1 MNDKRTK
8 YNQGNPII
16 ASIVYDAIKPSDNN
30 KERLEIY
37 QVIKNYVLT
46 REEPKFNTVLGDTL
60 WTAIRFYI
68 NSNVIK
74 TPIL

>member
-8 YNQGNPII
+8 FNQGKPII
-16 ASIVYDAIKPSDNN
+16 ALIVYDAIKPYDNS
-30 KERLEIY
+30 KERLDIH
-37 QVIKNYVLT
+37 QAIKNYVLT
-46 REEPKFNTVLGDTL
+46 REEPKFNTVLGDAL
-60 WTAIRFYI
+60 WTAIRFYT

>member
-8 YNQGNPII
+8 YNQGKP
-16 ASIVYDAIKPSDNN
+16 VYDAIKPSDNN

-37 QVIKNYVLT
+37 QAIKNYVLT

>member
-8 YNQGNPII
+8 SNQGKPII
-16 ASIVYDAIKPSDNN
+16 ASIVYDAIKPSDNS
-30 KERLEIY
+30 KERLEIH
-37 QVIKNYVLT
+37 QVIKIYALT
-46 REEPKFNTVLGDTL
+46 REEPKFNTVLGDAL